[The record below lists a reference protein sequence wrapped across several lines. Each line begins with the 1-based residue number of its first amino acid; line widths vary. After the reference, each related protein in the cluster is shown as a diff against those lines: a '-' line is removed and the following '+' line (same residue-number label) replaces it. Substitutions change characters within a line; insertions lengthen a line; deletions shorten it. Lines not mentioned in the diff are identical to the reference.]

1 MRLQMNEVA
10 AHRPLPAPVLHLL
23 APDPATVDRPKWLEA
38 ALGRASFFHDMPGV
52 MWRTARDLLAKGRLD
67 TPGDLRRPIETAYDV
82 QEDDL
87 PAALRSGHATSVGK
101 AMPNQRRAGATPSH
115 RRTARSNSRPR
126 PRMKTSAPVWARS
139 R

>member
-1 MRLQMNEVA
+1 MRLQMNEAA

-101 AMPNQRRAGATPSH
+101 GYAERAQGRRDPFTP
-115 RRTARSNSRPR
+115 ANG
-126 PRMKTSAPVWARS
+126 
-139 R
+139 